1 MPGHLIHI
9 GLPKAGSTALAAW
22 FAAHPQVDYR
32 PDGIGGYHGA
42 FELAAR
48 AAGPP
53 TEPPLWQVTS
63 SEALSVPRTSDA
75 PSADQDSVPRRA
87 VSLVESRRRVCE
99 TLRRLSPD
107 ATILIV
113 TRGFLGRAVS
123 GYSQYV
129 RMGGLLLPGEA
140 LARRYEPDVE
150 WDTDSVIELY
160 RDAFGADR
168 VIVMP
173 YELLRDDPE
182 RFVRLL
188 EERLG
193 LDASPPLPALNVALA
208 PEAIYWYRVLSIAV
222 AAVSRLLGR
231 RLGGRLF
238 RRYVALIARDRLS
251 VVARAA
257 DRLFPGRRIQLN
269 VPDEALERFRGKAS
283 SLAKLPLYEP
293 YAREYLNEAPPPG
306 ATS

>member
-9 GLPKAGSTALAAW
+9 GVPKAGSTALAAW

-32 PDGIGGYHGA
+32 PNGIGGYHGA
-42 FELAAR
+42 FELAVS

-63 SEALSVPRTSDA
+63 SEALSVPRTSDV
-75 PSADQDSVPRRA
+75 PSADEDPPPRRA
-87 VSLVESRRRVCE
+87 VPLVESRRRVCE
-99 TLRRLSPD
+99 TLRRLSPG

-113 TRGFLGRAVS
+113 TRGFRGMAVS

-129 RMGGLLLPGEA
+129 RMGGRLLPGEV
-140 LARRYEPDVE
+140 LAERYEPTEE
-150 WDTDSVIELY
+150 WDSDSLIELY
-160 RDAFGADR
+160 RDAFGRDR

-173 YELLRDDPE
+173 YEVLRDDPD

-193 LDASPPLPALNVALA
+193 LGASPPLPALNVALA

-222 AAVSRLLGR
+222 AAVSRVLGR
-231 RLGGRLF
+231 RVGGRLF

-251 VVARAA
+251 VLARVA
-257 DRLFPGRRIQLN
+257 DRLLPGRRVPLDF
-269 VPDEALERFRGKAS
+269 PDEAFERFRGSAS
-283 SLAKLPLYEP
+283 SLAELPLYEP
-293 YAREYLNEAPPPG
+293 YAREYLNEAPPPS

>member
-9 GLPKAGSTALAAW
+9 GFPKAGSTALAAW

-32 PDGIGGYHGA
+32 PDGIGGYYGA

-53 TEPPLWQVTS
+53 AEPPLWQVTS

-75 PSADQDSVPRRA
+75 PSAQEDPPPRRA

-113 TRGFLGRAVS
+113 TRGIRGRAAS

-129 RMGGLLLPGEA
+129 RMGGRLLPGET
-140 LARRYEPDVE
+140 LAERSEPELERDP
-150 WDTDSVIELY
+150 DSVIELY
-160 RDAFGADR
+160 RDAFGPDR

-193 LDASPPLPALNVALA
+193 LDASPPLPALNIALA

-222 AAVSRLLGR
+222 AAGSRVLGR
-231 RLGGRLF
+231 RVGGRLF

-251 VVARAA
+251 VLARAA
-257 DRLFPGRRIQLN
+257 DRLLPGRRIPIN
-269 VPDEALERFRGKAS
+269 FPDEALERFRGDAS
-283 SLAKLPLYEP
+283 SLAELPLYEP
-293 YAREYLNEAPPPG
+293 YAREYLNDSPPPRP
-306 ATS
+306 TS

>member
-9 GLPKAGSTALAAW
+9 GSPKAGSTALGAW

-53 TEPPLWQVTS
+53 TEQPLWQVTS
-63 SEALSVPRTSDA
+63 SEALSVPRTGDV
-75 PSADQDSVPRRA
+75 PSAHEDPVPRRA
-87 VSLVESRRRVCE
+87 VSLAESRRRVCE
-99 TLRRLSPD
+99 TLRRLSPG

-113 TRGFLGRAVS
+113 TRGFRGRAVS

-129 RMGGLLLPGEA
+129 RMGGRLLPGEV
-140 LARRYEPDVE
+140 LAGRYEPGEE
-150 WDTDSVIELY
+150 WDANGLIELY
-160 RDAFGADR
+160 RDAFGPDR

-173 YELLRDDPE
+173 YELLRDEPE

-193 LDASPPLPALNVALA
+193 LDGSPPLPALNVALA

-222 AAVSRLLGR
+222 AAVSRVLGR
-231 RLGGRLF
+231 RVGGWLY

-251 VVARAA
+251 VLAHAA
-257 DRLFPGRRIQLN
+257 DRLLPGRHIPLDF
-269 VPDEALERFRGKAS
+269 PDEAFEPFRGSAS
-283 SLAKLPLYEP
+283 SLAELPLYEP
-293 YAREYLNEAPPPG
+293 YARDYLNDSPSPRP
-306 ATS
+306 TS